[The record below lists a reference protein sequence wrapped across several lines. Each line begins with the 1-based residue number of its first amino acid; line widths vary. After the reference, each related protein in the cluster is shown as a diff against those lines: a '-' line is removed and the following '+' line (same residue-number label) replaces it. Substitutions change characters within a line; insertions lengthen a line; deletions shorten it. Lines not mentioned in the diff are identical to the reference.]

1 MLQPHRHL
9 ELELNL
15 VVGGEIRYVVEDSSY
30 HFPSGSLIWL
40 FPGQV
45 HQLVDR
51 SSDAAYYV
59 AVFRPEMIREGADSP
74 LYEALTAERPP
85 HDGVLFHRPVSG
97 NFHMLRQMM
106 AELCADGLDPDLLN
120 REAGFG
126 LTPGF
131 HFEHRDPDGL
141 NAGLL
146 HLLLCAW
153 RLTKAEEKEPPMP
166 PLHPAVR
173 KALET
178 IRLSDPPPRLA
189 ELAPRCGVS
198 SSTLSRL
205 FRAQM
210 GIPLNRYRN
219 SVMLS
224 RFMEHMSRGKPTI
237 LESMHAAGFGSYAQ
251 FHRVFHQAYGQSP
264 RDALKGVER
273 GHQTAFLPGL
283 DRFCPCGIEDS
294 LPTQAG
300 LCLSFEQEKL
310 AGS

>member
-1 MLQPHRHL
+1 MLEDLHLRQPYQGFLFLAESVRNPPILQPHRHV

-15 VVGGEIRYVVEDSSY
+15 VVGGEIRYVVDNRSY
-30 HFPSGSLIWL
+30 HFSSGSLLWL

-51 SSDAAYYV
+51 TPDAAYYV
-59 AVFRPEMIREGADSP
+59 AVFRPEMIREVTSSSRYA
-74 LYEALTAERPP
+74 ALTREQPP
-85 HDGVLFHRPVSG
+85 HSGVRVHRPASG
-97 NFHMLRQMM
+97 VFQMLRQMM
-106 AELCADGLDPDLLN
+106 AELCGEGIDPDLLN

-141 NAGLL
+141 NAGLR

-153 RLTKAEEKEPPMP
+153 RQSEHEKRGDALP

-173 KALET
+173 KALER

-189 ELAPRCGVS
+189 ELAPHCGVS
-198 SSTLSRL
+198 DSTLSRL
-205 FRAQM
+205 FSDQM

-224 RFMEHMSRGKPTI
+224 RFMEHMARGQPTI
-237 LESMHAAGFGSYAQ
+237 LESVHAAGFGSYAQ

-264 RDALKGVER
+264 REALKR
-273 GHQTAFLPGL
+273 TPN
-283 DRFCPCGIEDS
+283 
-294 LPTQAG
+294 
-300 LCLSFEQEKL
+300 
-310 AGS
+310 